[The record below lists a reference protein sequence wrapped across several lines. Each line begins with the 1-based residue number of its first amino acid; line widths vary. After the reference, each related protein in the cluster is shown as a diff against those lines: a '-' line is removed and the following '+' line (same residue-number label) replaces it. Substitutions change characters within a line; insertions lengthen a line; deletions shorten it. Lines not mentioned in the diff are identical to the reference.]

1 MICDLFSG
9 FFALEG
15 IWCVFAFRLS
25 AFVEVTIW
33 KVCVVRFNDE
43 MIYDHDQ
50 DSYDKKSHL
59 APGHFLFHVKSKSG
73 KLRTKLRA
81 IAAKDI
87 FVSFSYSFLSMRG
100 LAFITNVNMIAN
112 L

>member
-59 APGHFLFHVKSKSG
+59 APGHFRVMMIYDHDQDCYAKKSPRPS
-73 KLRTKLRA
+73 A
-81 IAAKDI
+81 
-87 FVSFSYSFLSMRG
+87 FSFSR
-100 LAFITNVNMIAN
+100 
-112 L
+112 